1 MQGLTRFHFTL
12 NHFLIVLLELKWWW
26 LYLADSFALI
36 SSQVIRKRFIHSEK
50 PPLQKTKVWLIWWV
64 FVVCLFLSRLE
75 VFQLVSG
82 DQVNVFLQQVSK
94 HVALCPQKRGGLVGI
109 GTGGGG
115 GGGRRKSEWL
125 DRALWPRMTEE
136 AADHRQNNSYVRAV
150 GASPLCH
157 CVATSVLHNC
167 CFNCCVEQSLSVA
180 LLTVTITIYFINPSG
195 KLKLSFDCTTKN
207 IAQ

>member
-115 GGGRRKSEWL
+115 GGGGERVSDSTAHSDPEWL
-125 DRALWPRMTEE
+125 RRLRTTARTTAMLGQWEPR
-136 AADHRQNNSYVRAV
+136 
-150 GASPLCH
+150 H
-157 CVATSVLHNC
+157 CVIV
-167 CFNCCVEQSLSVA
+167 
-180 LLTVTITIYFINPSG
+180 
-195 KLKLSFDCTTKN
+195 
-207 IAQ
+207 